1 MNDFTKEELIQIYW
15 KFEHFY
21 DQLEDLTPKNAIMLK
36 LEAMIDNYCEHECE
50 HAWVVARDEPIGIDE
65 CTNRFFI
72 CVKCYE
78 VDR

>member
-1 MNDFTKEELIQIYW
+1 MNDFTKDELTEIY
-15 KFEHFY
+15 
-21 DQLEDLTPKNAIMLK
+21 
-36 LEAMIDNYCEHECE
+36 EALMDTLVPISEYLPSKVQSMIDNYCEHECE

>member
-1 MNDFTKEELIQIYW
+1 MNDFTKEELKIINGALNQL
-15 KFEHFY
+15 Y
-21 DQLEDLTPKNAIMLK
+21 DLCEEK
-36 LEAMIDNYCEHECE
+36 LIDKVQSMIDSYCEHECE